1 MLNAASY
8 CHHIPVKPSLASLQ
22 DDRFTYSYDLAP
34 ASWWC
39 CLCRRLMELHGGS
52 CQDAG
57 SFDGEI
63 SQGLAENGLP
73 TDDPETIIYTT
84 IKDGGDGMGDISIY
98 KTVADSYLPDN
109 VFRASFVI
117 LKCEA
122 EKEGSRVTVFEEEK
136 PNVINVCRPLLEAE
150 GDKNR
155 HQHQPSCY
163 GTLNMRETCTM
174 QAGCM
179 KVYDCNG
186 LTRLHKLQI
195 YNSMIDEKLDRSDDG
210 LQGSG
215 SKFL

>member
-1 MLNAASY
+1 MEAVAKMLE
-8 CHHIPVKPSLASLQ
+8 
-22 DDRFTYSYDLAP
+22 
-34 ASWWC
+34 
-39 CLCRRLMELHGGS
+39 EL
-52 CQDAG
+52 
-57 SFDGEI
+57 DGEI

-150 GDKNR
+150 GDKNS
-155 HQHQPSCY
+155 PSTSAQLLRDIKY
-163 GTLNMRETCTM
+163 ERNLYNASR
-174 QAGCM
+174 
-179 KVYDCNG
+179 VYEG
-186 LTRLHKLQI
+186 V
-195 YNSMIDEKLDRSDDG
+195 
-210 LQGSG
+210 
-215 SKFL
+215 